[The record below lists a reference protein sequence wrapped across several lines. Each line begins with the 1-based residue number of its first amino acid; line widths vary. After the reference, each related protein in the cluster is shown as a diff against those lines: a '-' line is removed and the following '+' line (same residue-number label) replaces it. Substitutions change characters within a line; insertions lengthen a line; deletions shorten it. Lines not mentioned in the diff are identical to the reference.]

1 MARAETL
8 VSMSMS
14 MNMSMSAAGEVLSLG
29 IPSDLGES
37 TLPMRVPGGYWQDTP
52 PWEDLLAGLLILLV
66 GHCKLL

>member
-37 TLPMRVPGGYWQDTP
+37 TLPMRVPGGYWQVGKTP
-52 PWEDLLAGLLILLV
+52 HPAKIYRQDF
-66 GHCKLL
+66 